1 MIDYDQMRD
10 DADTLEFV
18 LYVMQGAYIRE
29 KTETFRL
36 GDLLD
41 QSSDEDYQKI
51 EPEYVVQCEYE
62 YEVRQTIKRVE
73 QMLSRL
79 ETALKHA

>member
-1 MIDYDQMRD
+1 M
-10 DADTLEFV
+10 
-18 LYVMQGAYIRE
+18 
-29 KTETFRL
+29 
-36 GDLLD
+36 LD
-41 QSSDEDYQKI
+41 QSSDEEYQKI